1 MAQITLENI
10 DPATLRALTAWGKRH
25 CVTFQ
30 IQRIAARIDVFSGKR
45 ITTKRRKHEPR
56 STIHRKTKR

>member
-45 ITTKRRKHEPR
+45 ITTKKA
-56 STIHRKTKR
+56 KA